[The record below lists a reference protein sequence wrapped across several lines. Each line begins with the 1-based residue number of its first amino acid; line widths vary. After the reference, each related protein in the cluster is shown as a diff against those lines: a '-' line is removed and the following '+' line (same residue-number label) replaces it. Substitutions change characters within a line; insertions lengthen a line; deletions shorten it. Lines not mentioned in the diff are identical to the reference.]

1 MSSSLAGS
9 RDPGCGR
16 GFQPG
21 RVAAA
26 CDQLQLLRQQLVSAT
41 QEVNVMRQ
49 ENINM
54 VNRSSFI
61 VIAILL
67 FALIICMMA
76 HGKRY
81 GHFTEPLSEITLLE
95 IDRAKLLSENEKQKE
110 DIKLLRS
117 EIVGLND
124 RYSPR

>member
-41 QEVNVMRQ
+41 QEVNVLTPQ
-49 ENINM
+49 
-54 VNRSSFI
+54 V
-61 VIAILL
+61 AQAKQQLL
-67 FALIICMMA
+67 AAEAM
-76 HGKRY
+76 GR
-81 GHFTEPLSEITLLE
+81 TLE
-95 IDRAKLLSENEKQKE
+95 
-110 DIKLLRS
+110 
-117 EIVGLND
+117 
-124 RYSPR
+124 